1 MLTDRSESDRCAVA
15 AAGPSSGQPEQ
26 AERIAPL
33 QSLDNPATRNGNG
46 SHPLPTHGSPTGDI
60 QAGPLL
66 RARSNGASEPA
77 LRGRRHE
84 AHAFARLLESVRA
97 GCSRVLVLRGESGA
111 GKSAL
116 LEYLVGTASECRVVR
131 ATGVEYESALPYAGL
146 HLLCAPML
154 DLRDRLPAPQRD
166 ALATVFGLS
175 AGAAPD
181 PFLVGLATL
190 TLFAAVS
197 EEQPL
202 VCIVDDAQWLDP
214 ASAQIL
220 GFVARRLLDERVAI
234 VCATRTGLGDHVLG
248 GLPELHIRGLDDG
261 DACALLLDN
270 VHGPLDAAVCDQI
283 VTESHGNPLAL
294 LALPRTWNAAGL
306 AGGFGLPGSVPVADN
321 IEESYA
327 RRLAQLSSDTR
338 LLVLAAAA
346 EPLGDPVL
354 LHRAAGTLGLHMA
367 AANPA
372 VDVGLLKVSGRV
384 EFAHPLVRS
393 AAYRTAAAD
402 DRQRV
407 HRALA
412 EATDAETDPD
422 RRAWHRAHAAPGPD
436 EHIAGELER
445 SAGRAQARGGVAA
458 AAAFLQRAVALTV
471 EPARRAERA
480 LAAAHASMQA
490 GAFDVALGLLV
501 TAEAGPLD
509 EFQRAR
515 ADLVRAH
522 VAFTSD
528 LGSDAPAPLL
538 KAARRLEPFDLE
550 LARATYLAASG
561 AAGIAGHHAGAGVGL
576 EICRAIQSL
585 PPTDGKPRPLDL
597 LLDGLTLLAT
607 DGHVAAASTLQRAAD
622 ALTDI
627 PIDDVLRWGW
637 MATDAS
643 CLVWDVEGTREIS
656 ARQVRL
662 VRDAGALAQLPLHLW
677 QLGVATASLGDLAGA
692 ASLVAE
698 SDSVAEATGSQIAP
712 YAALRLAA
720 LRGNEAECSALI
732 AAAVEHANTRGQ
744 GTAAIDAHWAAAVL
758 YNGLGRYEE
767 AKSAARQATTTAPGR
782 SLTVRSGLWALPELV
797 EAAARAGD
805 DQLAGSAFERLEET
819 TLPCGNDLALGIEA
833 RCRALLRDGA
843 AAEELYRE
851 ALDRL
856 SRTQLRPELAR
867 AHLLY
872 GEWLR
877 REGRRVDAREELRA
891 AHDMLA
897 AIGMDAFADRARR
910 ELLATGETVRK
921 RTVETRDDLTAQ
933 ERRIALLARDG
944 LSNPQIAGRLF
955 VSPRTVEWHL
965 RHVFAKLGIRS
976 RRQLSSALSASA
988 SEVLAT

>member
-1 MLTDRSESDRCAVA
+1 MIPSGATAQEPDRNGTGTYAVRREA
-15 AAGPSSGQPEQ
+15 GGPS
-26 AERIAPL
+26 AA
-33 QSLDNPATRNGNG
+33 
-46 SHPLPTHGSPTGDI
+46 SPIDDSR
-60 QAGPLL
+60 P
-66 RARSNGASEPA
+66 R
-77 LRGRRHE
+77 LRGRRSE
-84 AHAFARLLESVRA
+84 CGALDRLVDRLHAGHSP
-97 GCSRVLVLRGESGA
+97 VLVLRGEA
-111 GKSAL
+111 GVGKTAL
-116 LEYLVGTASECRVVR
+116 LDYLLERTSGGHVAR
-131 ATGVEYESALPYAGL
+131 AVGVESEMELAFAGL
-146 HLLCAPML
+146 HQLCAPML

-175 AGAAPD
+175 ATADPD

-190 TLFAAVS
+190 TLFAEVA

-202 VCIVDDAQWLDP
+202 VCIVDDAEWLDP

-220 GFVARRLLDERVAI
+220 GFVARRLLAERVAI
-234 VCATRTGLGDHVLG
+234 VCATRTGIGDHVLG
-248 GLPELHIRGLDDG
+248 GLPELRIRGLDDG

-294 LALPRTWNAAGL
+294 LELPRTWNAAEL
-306 AGGFGLPGSVPVADN
+306 AGGFGLPGSEPVTDR

-327 RRLAQLSSDTR
+327 RRLAQLPSETR

-354 LHRAAGTLGLHMA
+354 LHRAAGSLGLHMA

-372 VDVGLLKVSGRV
+372 VDAGLLKVSGRV

-412 EATDAETDPD
+412 EATDVEADSD
-422 RRAWHRAHAAPGPD
+422 RRAWHRAHAAPGPE
-436 EHIAGELER
+436 EHVAGELER

-480 LAAAHASMQA
+480 LAAAQASLQA
-490 GAFDVALGLLV
+490 GAFEAALGLLV

-515 ADLVRAH
+515 VDLLRAELG
-522 VAFTSD
+522 FTSD
-528 LGSDAPAPLL
+528 LGSDAPALLL

-550 LARATYLAASG
+550 LARATYLAGWG
-561 AAGIAGHHAGAGVGL
+561 AAGITGYLATGDVGL
-576 EICRAIQSL
+576 EICRAVQSL
-585 PPTDGKPRPLDL
+585 PPTNGNPRPLEL
-597 LLDGLTLLAT
+597 LLDGLALLAT
-607 DGHVAAASTLQRAAD
+607 DGHVAAVPSLQRAAD
-622 ALTDI
+622 ALTHI
-627 PIDDVLRWGW
+627 PVDDVLRWGW
-637 MATDAS
+637 MATEAS
-643 CLVWDVEGTREIS
+643 CLVWDVEGMREIS
-656 ARQVRL
+656 ARQVQL
-662 VRDAGALAQLPLHLW
+662 VREAGALAQLPLHLW
-677 QLGVATASLGDLAGA
+677 QLGVATASLGDFPSATL
-692 ASLVAE
+692 LVAE
-698 SDSVAEATGSQIAP
+698 SDRVAAATGSEIAP

-720 LRGNEAECSALI
+720 LRGREAECSRLI
-732 AAAVEHANTRGQ
+732 AAAVEHAKAREH
-744 GTAAIDAHWAAAVL
+744 GTAEVDAHWAAAVL

-767 AKSAARQATTTAPGR
+767 AKSAARQATTTALGP

-819 TLPCGNDLALGIEA
+819 TVPCGNDLALGIEA

-867 AHLLY
+867 AHLVY

-897 AIGMDAFADRARR
+897 AIGMEAFAERARR
-910 ELLATGETVRK
+910 ELMATGETVR
-921 RTVETRDDLTAQ
+921 RRSVETRDELTRQ
-933 ERRIALLARDG
+933 ET
-944 LSNPQIAGRLF
+944 QIAQLASNGQTNPEIGTQLF
-955 VSPRTVEWHL
+955 ISPRTVEWHL
-965 RHVFAKLGIRS
+965 RNVFVKLEIRT
-976 RRQLSSALSASA
+976 RRELAIALANSP
-988 SEVLAT
+988 SELAPA

>member
-1 MLTDRSESDRCAVA
+1 
-15 AAGPSSGQPEQ
+15 
-26 AERIAPL
+26 
-33 QSLDNPATRNGNG
+33 
-46 SHPLPTHGSPTGDI
+46 
-60 QAGPLL
+60 
-66 RARSNGASEPA
+66 
-77 LRGRRHE
+77 
-84 AHAFARLLESVRA
+84 
-97 GCSRVLVLRGESGA
+97 
-111 GKSAL
+111 
-116 LEYLVGTASECRVVR
+116 
-131 ATGVEYESALPYAGL
+131 
-146 HLLCAPML
+146 ML

-190 TLFAAVS
+190 TLFTEVS

-220 GFVARRLLDERVAI
+220 GFVARRLLAERVAI
-234 VCATRTGLGDHVLG
+234 VCATRTGIGDHVLG
-248 GLPELHIRGLDDG
+248 GLPELHIRGLNDD

-294 LALPRTWNAAGL
+294 LELPRTWNAAEL
-306 AGGFGLPGSVPVADN
+306 AGGFGLPGSEPVAAK
-321 IEESYA
+321 IETSYA
-327 RRLAQLSSDTR
+327 RRLAQLSSDTQ

-354 LHRAAGTLGLHMA
+354 LHHAAGTLGLHMA

-372 VDVGLLKVSGRV
+372 VDAGLLKVSGRV

-480 LAAAHASMQA
+480 LAAAQASLHA
-490 GAFDVALGLLV
+490 GAFDAVLGLLV

-515 ADLVRAH
+515 VDLVRAELG
-522 VAFTSD
+522 FTSD
-528 LGSDAPAPLL
+528 LGSDAPALLL

-550 LARATYLAASG
+550 LARATYLAAWG
-561 AAGIAGHHAGAGVGL
+561 AATIAGHPATGDVGL
-576 EICRAIQSL
+576 EICRAVQSL
-585 PPTDGKPRPLDL
+585 PPTNGNPRPVEL
-597 LLDGLTLLAT
+597 LLDGLALLTT
-607 DGHVAAASTLQRAAD
+607 DGHVAALSSLQRAANE
-622 ALTDI
+622 LTHI
-627 PIDDVLRWGW
+627 PLNDVLRWGW
-637 MATDAS
+637 MATEAS
-643 CLVWDVEGTREIS
+643 CLVWDLEGTREIA
-656 ARQVRL
+656 ARQVQL
-662 VRDAGALAQLPLHLW
+662 IRDAGALAQLPLHLW
-677 QLGVATASLGDLAGA
+677 QLGVATASLGDFAGA

-698 SDSVAEATGSQIAP
+698 SDSVAAATGSQIAP

-720 LRGNEAECSALI
+720 LRGTEAQCSALI
-732 AAAVEHANTRGQ
+732 ASAVEHAKVRGQ

-758 YNGLGRYEE
+758 NNGLGRYEE
-767 AKSAARQATTTAPGR
+767 AKSAARQATTAPGL
-782 SLTVRSGLWALPELV
+782 SPTVHSGLWALPELV

-805 DQLAGSAFERLEET
+805 DQLAGTALQRLEET
-819 TLPCGNDLALGIEA
+819 TVPCGNDLALGIEA

-843 AAEELYRE
+843 AAEKLYRE

-867 AHLLY
+867 AHLVY

-897 AIGMDAFADRARR
+897 AIGMEAFAERARR

-921 RTVETRDDLTAQ
+921 RTAETRDDLTTQ

-988 SEVLAT
+988 SEVLVN